1 MASQTRSASPSRE
14 LFGFEV
20 HERLGQG
27 AASDIYLA
35 SDPATGQVYALKHVV
50 RSEDCQT
57 RILEQLA
64 VEYDVSRRFTHPGL
78 RRSYQL
84 KERRTMLRKVME
96 AALVMELVDGIG
108 LDVHPQLPPAQLLDC
123 LIQTANA
130 LAAMHAL
137 GYVHC
142 DLKPN
147 NLLLQPDGQI
157 KVIDF
162 GQACRIRTVK
172 ERIQGTADFIAPEQ
186 VRRQPITVRTD
197 VYNFGA
203 TAYRLLTG
211 KSVPTL
217 YTVKQ
222 NGGSFLVPG
231 LIPPPGELR
240 PEVPGSLS
248 TLVMECVRMQPHARP
263 SGMNELAYRLDLVRR
278 AMT

>member
-197 VYNFGA
+197 VYNFECD
-203 TAYRLLTG
+203 
-211 KSVPTL
+211 
-217 YTVKQ
+217 
-222 NGGSFLVPG
+222 G
-231 LIPPPGELR
+231 LPPPDGQERADAVHGEAEWR
-240 PEVPGSLS
+240 QFPGAGTDSAARGTQARSARLA
-248 TLVMECVRMQPHARP
+248 LNVGDGMRAHAAPRTP
-263 SGMNELAYRLDLVRR
+263 LGDE
-278 AMT
+278 